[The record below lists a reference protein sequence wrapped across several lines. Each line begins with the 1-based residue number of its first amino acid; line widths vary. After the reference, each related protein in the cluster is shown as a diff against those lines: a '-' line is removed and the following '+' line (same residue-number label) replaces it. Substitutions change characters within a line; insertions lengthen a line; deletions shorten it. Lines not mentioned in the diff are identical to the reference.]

1 MYCLHSAPWWRRHW
15 EPTGVVDLDLADTF
29 ADGWQMWRD
38 WQKVIAPD
46 NTAEILALEEDRGSY
61 LGYVRLL
68 GRRRAEARLDEP
80 ILSVPGKYAK
90 KPLLRNSE
98 QRGRDERT
106 L

>member
-1 MYCLHSAPWWRRHW
+1 MSIS
-15 EPTGVVDLDLADTF
+15 PTRLPS
-29 ADGWQMWRD
+29 GWQMWRD

>member
-1 MYCLHSAPWWRRHW
+1 
-15 EPTGVVDLDLADTF
+15 
-29 ADGWQMWRD
+29 MWRD

-90 KPLLRNSE
+90 KPCSAIPNSVGAMSGHCE
-98 QRGRDERT
+98 GFNRRLQLTPHAGCALIGPRA
-106 L
+106 